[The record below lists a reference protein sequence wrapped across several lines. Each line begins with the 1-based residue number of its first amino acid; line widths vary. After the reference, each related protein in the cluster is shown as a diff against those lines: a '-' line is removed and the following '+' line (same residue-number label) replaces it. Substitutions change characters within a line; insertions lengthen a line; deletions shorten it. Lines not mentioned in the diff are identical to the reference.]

1 MSHQSCTLDR
11 DAALCAR
18 EGYGLAVGRL
28 DSLTDRILVR
38 TSELYTTTTTVIIG
52 AGGGCV
58 LVDPAVTPA
67 DIAELAA
74 DLRRLG
80 LHAVAGF
87 STHPHWDHVLWSA
100 ELGAAPRY
108 ATAAG
113 VRALAADFER
123 SWRLA
128 EKFAPGHDAGLFGRL
143 TALPA
148 SAESIP
154 WDGPQVRLIEH
165 RAHAPGHAALF
176 LPSEGVLLTG
186 DMCSDIEIPLLDT
199 RASDAVAEYRRALD
213 LFASVDGVRH
223 VVPGHGHV
231 GDGAELQRRITA
243 DRQYVDAL
251 ESGGGGAD
259 PRLTED
265 WLVEAHR
272 AHLQAVHAG

>member
-1 MSHQSCTLDR
+1 VSHQSRTLDLN
-11 DAALCAR
+11 AALCAR

-38 TSELYTTTTTVIIG
+38 TSELYTTTTTVVIG

-80 LHAVAGF
+80 LHVVAGF

-128 EKFAPGHDAGLFGRL
+128 EEFAPGHDAGLFGRL

-148 SAESIP
+148 GSESIP
-154 WDGPQVRLIEH
+154 
-165 RAHAPGHAALF
+165 
-176 LPSEGVLLTG
+176 
-186 DMCSDIEIPLLDT
+186 
-199 RASDAVAEYRRALD
+199 
-213 LFASVDGVRH
+213 
-223 VVPGHGHV
+223 
-231 GDGAELQRRITA
+231 
-243 DRQYVDAL
+243 
-251 ESGGGGAD
+251 
-259 PRLTED
+259 
-265 WLVEAHR
+265 
-272 AHLQAVHAG
+272 

>member
-1 MSHQSCTLDR
+1 VR
-11 DAALCAR
+11 
-18 EGYGLAVGRL
+18 RL
-28 DSLTDRILVR
+28 VAITDRILVG

-52 AGGGCV
+52 SRGGCLV
-58 LVDPAVTPA
+58 VDPAVTPA

-74 DLRRLG
+74 DLRRLE
-80 LHAVAGF
+80 LRVVAGF

-100 ELGAAPRY
+100 GLGVAPRY
-108 ATAAG
+108 ATADA
-113 VRALAADFER
+113 VRAIAADFER

-128 EKFAPGHDAGLFGRL
+128 EEFAPGNDAGLFGRL
-143 TALPA
+143 TAL
-148 SAESIP
+148 SAGTESIP
-154 WDGPQVRLIEH
+154 WDGPEARLIEH

-199 RASDAVAEYRRALD
+199 KASDAVADYRRALD

-223 VVPGHGHV
+223 VIPGHGHV

-243 DRQYVDAL
+243 DRQYLDAL
-251 ESGGGGAD
+251 ESGGGGDD
-259 PRLTED
+259 PRLIED

-272 AHLQAVHAG
+272 AHLFHTQLDPGRLSTD